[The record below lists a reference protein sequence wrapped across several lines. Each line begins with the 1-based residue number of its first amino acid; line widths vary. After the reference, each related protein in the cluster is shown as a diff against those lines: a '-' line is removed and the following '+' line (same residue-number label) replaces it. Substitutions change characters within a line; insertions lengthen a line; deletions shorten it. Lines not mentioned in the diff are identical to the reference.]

1 MHNSRGFASSGI
13 PGLDQVLGGGFPSG
27 QISLLRGAS
36 GVGKTTL
43 GLQFLMEGARRG
55 EAALYLGTS
64 ETAQDIRHVAASHGW
79 SLRGVTLHH
88 HAHESVE
95 FEQTMLHPAEVEL
108 PRTMDSML
116 SIVKQ
121 VSPKRAVIDSLAEFR
136 VLARDEL
143 WYRRQ
148 LMILKQFFSNE
159 DCTVLLIEL
168 SDGTQPVLD
177 SIVSGVVELGRT
189 TPLYGP
195 DRRRLRVSKIRGQQ
209 FTTGYH
215 DYDIRTGGLEVFP
228 RLTAAE
234 HRQPSPRGQSSTGM
248 ARMDTMLGGGLTRGT
263 SILLLGPSGT
273 GKSVMA
279 TRLAVAAAERGER
292 SALFVF
298 DERVQTLF
306 QRSEGIGLPLEK
318 YCEKDIIQIRQI
330 DPAELTSG
338 EFTHT
343 VRILVEQEGIQLL
356 IIDSLNGYAYAMPQ
370 EQLLSVHLHELASYL
385 NQKAVT
391 SIFTATQHGLIA
403 PYAEQPFDVSYVA
416 DTVILFRHFEF
427 GGQLRKA
434 VSVYKSR
441 GGPHETAIREFTI
454 DTDGIRL
461 GEPLRAFRGILS
473 GAPEFLGEVLD
484 DEHGDD
490 EAREG

>member
-1 MHNSRGFASSGI
+1 MQTSRGFASSGV

-27 QISLLRGAS
+27 QVSLLRGAS

-43 GLQFLMEGARRG
+43 SLQFLMEGARIG

-64 ETAQDIRHVAASHGW
+64 ETEQDIRHVAASHGW
-79 SLRGVTLHH
+79 SLQGVSLHH
-88 HAHESVE
+88 HEHQSVE
-95 FEQTMLHPAEVEL
+95 VEQTMLHPAEVEL
-108 PRTMDSML
+108 PRTIDSML
-116 SIVKQ
+116 SIVKEI
-121 VSPKRAVIDSLAEFR
+121 SPKRVVIDSLAEFR

-148 LMILKQFFSNE
+148 LMTLKQFFSNE

-168 SDGTQPVLD
+168 GDGSQPVLD
-177 SIVSGVVELGRT
+177 SIVSGVVQLDRT

-209 FTTGYH
+209 FTTGFH
-215 DYDIRTGGLEVFP
+215 DYVIHTGGLEVFP

-234 HRQPSPRGQSSTGM
+234 HRQPAPRGQISTGM
-248 ARMDTMLGGGLTRGT
+248 PGMDTMLGGGLTRGT

-306 QRSEGIGLPLEK
+306 QRAEGIGLPLEK
-318 YCEKDIIQIRQI
+318 YCEKNLIQIRQI

-338 EFTHT
+338 EFSHT
-343 VRILVEQEGIQLL
+343 VRSLVEDEGIQLL
-356 IIDSLNGYAYAMPQ
+356 VIDSLNGYAYAMPQ
-370 EQLLSVHLHELASYL
+370 EQLLSLHLHELASYL
-385 NQKAVT
+385 NQKGVT
-391 SIFTATQHGLIA
+391 SIFTATQHGLVS
-403 PYAEQPFDVSYVA
+403 PHGDQPFDVSYLA

-427 GGQLRKA
+427 GGQLHKA

-441 GGPHETAIREFTI
+441 GGPHETAVREFTI
-454 DTDGIRL
+454 DSGGIRL
-461 GEPLRAFRGILS
+461 GEPLKAFRGILS
-473 GAPEFLGEVLD
+473 GVPEFLGEVLD
-484 DEHGDD
+484 GANGED
-490 EAREG
+490 EAQDG